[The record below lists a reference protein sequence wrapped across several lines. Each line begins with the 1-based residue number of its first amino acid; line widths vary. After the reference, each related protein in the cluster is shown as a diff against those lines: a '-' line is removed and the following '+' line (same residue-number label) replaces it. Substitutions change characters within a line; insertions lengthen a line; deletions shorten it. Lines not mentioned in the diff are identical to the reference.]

1 MMTGYRLKQ
10 ANLMG
15 PSGLVSIDDA
25 EAMEMAQRGCE
36 RHSEEFAVMEMGGR
50 EWRDEDH
57 MVTEIAI
64 RAFYNYYRQ
73 LMGFN

>member
-1 MMTGYRLKQ
+1 
-10 ANLMG
+10 
-15 PSGLVSIDDA
+15 
-25 EAMEMAQRGCE
+25 MAQRGCE

-57 MVTEIAI
+57 MVTETAI